1 MAPQQFSF
9 RKTHMRPGSCQAVE
23 KDGPAIGLPEC
34 ATFCYWRGR
43 FSCVFLFACT
53 NGVFLASVYIYMY
66 TYVRIYEHPLYIQ
79 RIDFS
84 ICVYIYIHLHVCSH
98 VQVPV
103 IYSTHRFLYLCIY
116 APQQLPIV
124 YPQTDKPHHWMWR
137 GVAPFLVC
145 FACLAALLRVQ
156 CFLFCAS

>member
-1 MAPQQFSF
+1 
-9 RKTHMRPGSCQAVE
+9 MRPGSCQAVE

-84 ICVYIYIHLHVCSH
+84 ICVYIFIYIYTYVRMYKC
-98 VQVPV
+98 P
-103 IYSTHRFLYLCIY
+103 LYIQRIDFYTC
-116 APQQLPIV
+116 V
-124 YPQTDKPHHWMWR
+124 YM
-137 GVAPFLVC
+137 
-145 FACLAALLRVQ
+145 LRNSYQ
-156 CFLFCAS
+156 

>member
-1 MAPQQFSF
+1 MAPQQFSV

-23 KDGPAIGLPEC
+23 KDGPAIGLPEWLPEC

-43 FSCVFLFACT
+43 FSCVSLFACT

-79 RIDFS
+79 RIDFY
-84 ICVYIYIHLHVCSH
+84 ICVYIHILLTSSIPTNTQSLIIGCGGAWSH
-98 VQVPV
+98 
-103 IYSTHRFLYLCIY
+103 FLL
-116 APQQLPIV
+116 
-124 YPQTDKPHHWMWR
+124 
-137 GVAPFLVC
+137 C